1 MNAPT
6 AKASDCNPGMSSKP
20 MAEGQ
25 TRHWRIS
32 AWLLL
37 LAILGVGLSVGI
49 ALRRHNGA
57 SGGTSDQAVALAG
70 DSGDPLTVLEART
83 RDNPQD
89 GGAWSAL
96 AGAYFESGRFD
107 EAAGAY
113 DTAVKLAPQQAA
125 LWSGRGEA
133 RVMASAH
140 DPMPAAAAADFERAV
155 ALDPKDPRARYFLA
169 VKQDLSGDHQGAIDS
184 WLGLLADT
192 PPGAAWEAD
201 LRRTITQ
208 AAKINH
214 IDASS
219 KLAAV
224 QQPAAQ
230 LPAPA
235 PILPGPSAED
245 INRASALRPSEQRTM
260 AEGMVARLESKLKT
274 DPANVDGWIMLIRSR
289 MTLGQPDLARTALAN
304 AVAANP
310 ARANEL
316 REQAAALGVR

>member
-1 MNAPT
+1 
-6 AKASDCNPGMSSKP
+6 

-25 TRHWRIS
+25 TRHWRVGT
-32 AWLLL
+32 WLLL
-37 LAILGVGLSVGI
+37 AAILGLGVSIGI
-49 ALRRHNGA
+49 ALRRYDGA
-57 SGGTSDQAVALAG
+57 SVVTSDQAAALAG
-70 DSGDPLTVLEART
+70 DSGDPMNVLEAQT

-96 AGAYFESGRFD
+96 AGAYYESGRFED
-107 EAAGAY
+107 AVAAY
-113 DTAVKLAPQQAA
+113 DTALKLSPQQAS

-140 DPMPAAAAADFERAV
+140 DPMPPAAAADFEHAV
-155 ALDPKDPRARYFLA
+155 SLDPKDPRARYFLA
-169 VKQDLSGDHQGAIDS
+169 VKQDLSGDHQSAIDS
-184 WLGLLADT
+184 WLALLGDT

-214 IDASS
+214 IDVAA

-235 PILPGPSAED
+235 PALPGPSAED
-245 INRASALRPSEQRTM
+245 INRASALRPSEQHTM
-260 AEGMVARLESKLKT
+260 AEGMVARLEAKLKS
-274 DPANVDGWIMLIRSR
+274 DPANVDGWIMLVRSR
-289 MTLGQPDLARTALAN
+289 MTLGQPDLARQALTN

-310 ARANEL
+310 GQAARL
-316 REQAAALGVR
+316 HEQAAALGVR

>member
-1 MNAPT
+1 
-6 AKASDCNPGMSSKP
+6 

-25 TRHWRIS
+25 TGHWRTS
-32 AWLLL
+32 TWFLL
-37 LAILGVGLSVGI
+37 LAVLGVGLSVGI
-49 ALRRHNGA
+49 ALRRHDGT
-57 SGGTSDQAVALAG
+57 SGGVSRQAAMLAG
-70 DSGDPLTVLEART
+70 ENADPLTLLEART

-96 AGAYFESGRFD
+96 AGAYFESGRFE
-107 EAAGAY
+107 EAVGAY
-113 DTAVKLAPQQAA
+113 DTAVKLAPQQAS

-133 RVMASAH
+133 RVMASEH

-155 ALDPKDPRARYFLA
+155 ALDPKDPRARYFRA
-169 VKQDLSGDHQGAIDS
+169 VEQDLSGSHQGAIDS
-184 WLGLLADT
+184 WLALLADT

-214 IDASS
+214 IDVSA

-235 PILPGPSAED
+235 PMLPGPSAED

-260 AEGMVARLESKLKT
+260 AEGMVARLETKLKA

-289 MTLGQPDLARTALAN
+289 MTLGQPDLARKAMAD

-310 ARANEL
+310 GQAAQL
-316 REQAAALGVR
+316 RERAAALGVR

>member
-1 MNAPT
+1 
-6 AKASDCNPGMSSKP
+6 

-25 TRHWRIS
+25 TGHWRIS
-32 AWLLL
+32 TWFLL
-37 LAILGVGLSVGI
+37 LAVLGVGLSVGI
-49 ALRRHNGA
+49 ALRRHDGT
-57 SGGTSDQAVALAG
+57 SGGVSRQAAMLAG
-70 DSGDPLTVLEART
+70 ENADPLTLLEART

-96 AGAYFESGRFD
+96 AGAYFESGRFE
-107 EAAGAY
+107 EAVGAY
-113 DTAVKLAPQQAA
+113 DTAVKLAPQQAS

-133 RVMASAH
+133 RVMASEH

-155 ALDPKDPRARYFLA
+155 ALDPKDPRARYFRA
-169 VKQDLSGDHQGAIDS
+169 VEQDLSGSHQGAIDS
-184 WLGLLADT
+184 WLALLADT

-214 IDASS
+214 IDVSA

-235 PILPGPSAED
+235 PMLPGPSAED

-260 AEGMVARLESKLKT
+260 AEGMVARLETKLKA

-289 MTLGQPDLARTALAN
+289 MTLGQPDLARKAMAD

-310 ARANEL
+310 GQAAQL
-316 REQAAALGVR
+316 RERAAALGVR

>member
-1 MNAPT
+1 
-6 AKASDCNPGMSSKP
+6 

-25 TRHWRIS
+25 TRHWRVGT
-32 AWLLL
+32 WLLL
-37 LAILGVGLSVGI
+37 AAILGLGVSIGI
-49 ALRRHNGA
+49 AQRRYDGA
-57 SGGTSDQAVALAG
+57 SVVTSDQAAALAG
-70 DSGDPLTVLEART
+70 DSGDPMNVLEAQT

-96 AGAYFESGRFD
+96 AGAYYESGRFED
-107 EAAGAY
+107 AVAAY
-113 DTAVKLAPQQAA
+113 DTALKLSPQQAS

-140 DPMPAAAAADFERAV
+140 DPMPPAAAADFEHAV
-155 ALDPKDPRARYFLA
+155 SLDPKDPRARYFLA
-169 VKQDLSGDHQGAIDS
+169 VKQDLSGDHQSAIDS
-184 WLGLLADT
+184 WLALLGDT

-214 IDASS
+214 IDVAA

-235 PILPGPSAED
+235 PALPGPSAED
-245 INRASALRPSEQRTM
+245 INRASALRPSEQHTM
-260 AEGMVARLESKLKT
+260 AEGMVARLEAKLKS
-274 DPANVDGWIMLIRSR
+274 DPANVDGWIMLVRSR
-289 MTLGQPDLARTALAN
+289 MTLGQPDLARQALTN

-310 ARANEL
+310 GQAARL
-316 REQAAALGVR
+316 HEQAAALGVR

>member
-1 MNAPT
+1 MP
-6 AKASDCNPGMSSKP
+6 
-20 MAEGQ
+20 EGQ
-25 TRHWRIS
+25 TGRWRVSTWI
-32 AWLLL
+32 LLVAIL
-37 LAILGVGLSVGI
+37 LAGFSIGI
-49 ALRRHNGA
+49 SLRRH
-57 SGGTSDQAVALAG
+57 SGVPGGESSQAVASTG
-70 DSGDPLTVLEART
+70 ETGDPLAALEARA

-107 EAAGAY
+107 EAVAAF
-113 DTAVKLAPQQAA
+113 DAAVKLAPQQAS

-133 RVMASAH
+133 RVMASAR
-140 DPMPAAAAADFERAV
+140 DPMPAAAATDFERAV

-184 WLGLLADT
+184 WLALLADT

-201 LRRTITQ
+201 LRRTIVQ

-214 IDASS
+214 IAVA
-219 KLAAV
+219 KQLAAV
-224 QQPAAQ
+224 RQPAAQ
-230 LPAPA
+230 LPVPAPA
-235 PILPGPSAED
+235 LAGPSAED

-260 AEGMVARLESKLKT
+260 AEGMVARLEARLKT
-274 DPANVDGWIMLIRSR
+274 DPTNVDGWVMLIRSR
-289 MTLGQPDLARTALAN
+289 MTLGQPDLARKALMS

-310 ARANEL
+310 GKANEL